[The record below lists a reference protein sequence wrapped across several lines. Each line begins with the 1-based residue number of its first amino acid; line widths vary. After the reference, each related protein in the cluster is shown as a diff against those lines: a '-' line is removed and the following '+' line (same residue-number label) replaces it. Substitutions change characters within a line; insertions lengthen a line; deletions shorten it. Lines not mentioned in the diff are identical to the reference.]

1 MRSIAIIL
9 VIFVSL
15 LFQACTS
22 RSSREDTGDSSNQA
36 AELENPEPDSNRNQI
51 DSSSDTSKTIVENI
65 ADRSD
70 MSVLTSKIETTDLTA
85 SLTGPG
91 PFTLLAPTDTAFS
104 QAGIRVSKNRKPGPD
119 KKMQGI
125 LGYHL
130 VSGFYRTD
138 DLTSGME
145 LTTLEGRKIRVTVD
159 NGVYRVNG
167 VPITV
172 KNIVAKNG
180 VIHVIDQVLTPPDTA
195 ATAAPGKKP

>member
-9 VIFVSL
+9 IIFVNL

-22 RSSREDTGDSSNQA
+22 RTSREDTGDSSSQA
-36 AELENPEPDSNRNQI
+36 HELENPEPDSNRNQI

-65 ADRSD
+65 ADRPD
-70 MSVLTSKIETTDLTA
+70 MSVLISGIEAAELSA

-104 QAGIRVSKNRKPGPD
+104 QAGIQISKTRKPGPD
-119 KKMQGI
+119 KKMQGLI
-125 LGYHL
+125 GYHL

-138 DLTSGME
+138 DLASGME
-145 LTTLEGRKIRVTVD
+145 LTTLEGRKVRVTVD
-159 NGVYRVNG
+159 NGIYRVNG

-180 VIHVIDQVLTPPDTA
+180 VIHVIDEVLSPPDTS
-195 ATAAPGKKP
+195 ATTAPGRKP